1 MSCRGARSPINQKTG
16 MLFTPGPQRNWS
28 AARGSRLYELNVPD
42 RKPARLGRAQAG
54 GLHAID
60 GGKKA

>member
-1 MSCRGARSPINQKTG
+1 MP
-16 MLFTPGPQRNWS
+16 FTPGPQRNWS
-28 AARGSRLYELNVPD
+28 AARGSRLFELNVPD